1 MGYVRHRMLVH
12 LTAFLI
18 GALYLSWTLL
28 GLCVLAHHFIS
39 PAQTA
44 QIRGNVDIDELRI
57 QQDTEKISAFSR
69 TVRILTMQSSFFS
82 GLWYLAGMGI
92 GSFF

>member
-39 PAQTA
+39 PAQAA
-44 QIRGNVDIDELRI
+44 QIRGNVDMDELRI
-57 QQDTEKISAFSR
+57 QQDTEEILAFSR
-69 TVRILTMQSSFFS
+69 TVMICTVHGSFFS